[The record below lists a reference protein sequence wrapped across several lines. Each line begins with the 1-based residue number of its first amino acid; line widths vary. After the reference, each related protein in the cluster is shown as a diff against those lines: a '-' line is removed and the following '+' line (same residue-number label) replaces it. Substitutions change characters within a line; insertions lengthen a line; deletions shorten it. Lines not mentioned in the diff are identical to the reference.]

1 MTSSFFFFLMI
12 RRPPRSTRTDTLF
25 PYTTLFRSFRQ
36 PFRLKRKDAGERL
49 VEEHERP
56 VRAELRDSGGQPIQ
70 RVALRARKAQQLGA
84 GLLQILNVVGQAR
97 PPSSPQRP
105 VPHAKHPAF
114 ASDDRG
120 RGTHHDRK
128 SKRLTYSP

>member
-1 MTSSFFFFLMI
+1 MALLGDAPRLAHPLEQAI
-12 RRPPRSTRTDTLF
+12 ELRP
-25 PYTTLFRSFRQ
+25 FRQ

-84 GLLQILNVVGQAR
+84 GLLQILNVEGKAR
-97 PPSSPQRP
+97 
-105 VPHAKHPAF
+105 HPRRSEEHTSELQSLMRISYAVF
-114 ASDDRG
+114 CL
-120 RGTHHDRK
+120 K
-128 SKRLTYSP
+128 QKK